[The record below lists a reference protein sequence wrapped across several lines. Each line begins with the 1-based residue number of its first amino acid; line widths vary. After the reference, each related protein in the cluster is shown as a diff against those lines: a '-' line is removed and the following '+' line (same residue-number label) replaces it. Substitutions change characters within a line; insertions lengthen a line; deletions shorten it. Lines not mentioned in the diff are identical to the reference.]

1 MEISKKQYWTL
12 TTVFNKLLENVS
24 FDFRFKKISTS
35 GQTFK
40 PITSGEFEIGQ
51 RFFDILLV
59 LTSASCMQKI
69 SNLKPRGKIL
79 EKSAQF

>member
-1 MEISKKQYWTL
+1 MTLCDHKNFELVLVLTGMKISKKQDRTL

-40 PITSGEFEIGQ
+40 PIT
-51 RFFDILLV
+51 ILYGVIQYNMLHV
-59 LTSASCMQKI
+59 LK
-69 SNLKPRGKIL
+69 
-79 EKSAQF
+79 